1 MAHLFIIAGHGAGD
15 CGAVGNGYQEAERV
29 RTLAGRIKALGGED
43 VTIADTSR
51 NWYEDGGINTLDI
64 PKDWQIL
71 ELHMDSGAATARGAH
86 VIIKAGYNPD
96 IYDNA
101 LASFLCGI
109 LPGRA
114 NAIVGRSDI
123 ANPNRAASRG
133 FSYRLAEFGFISS
146 SEDVNVFNNR
156 MDDIAKGVLQSF
168 NFSVTELDA
177 EKPKI
182 INATIQNNTG
192 DDCMRLILE
201 EVEDSTY
208 IIKDKAN
215 GFYMTASSAKANANV
230 DFRAFDCGEYQKWKI
245 VKKQYK
251 AADYVMF
258 ESIAAP
264 GLFLSVEK
272 NGIGSNNLKIYTD
285 LHNQKQKFFIREES
299 DNTMIVMHAYTM
311 KAISAKD

>member
-71 ELHMDSGAATARGAH
+71 KLHMDSGAATARGAH

-123 ANPNRAASRG
+123 ANPNRAASR
-133 FSYRLAEFGFISS
+133 
-146 SEDVNVFNNR
+146 
-156 MDDIAKGVLQSF
+156 
-168 NFSVTELDA
+168 
-177 EKPKI
+177 
-182 INATIQNNTG
+182 
-192 DDCMRLILE
+192 
-201 EVEDSTY
+201 
-208 IIKDKAN
+208 
-215 GFYMTASSAKANANV
+215 
-230 DFRAFDCGEYQKWKI
+230 
-245 VKKQYK
+245 
-251 AADYVMF
+251 
-258 ESIAAP
+258 
-264 GLFLSVEK
+264 
-272 NGIGSNNLKIYTD
+272 
-285 LHNQKQKFFIREES
+285 
-299 DNTMIVMHAYTM
+299 
-311 KAISAKD
+311 